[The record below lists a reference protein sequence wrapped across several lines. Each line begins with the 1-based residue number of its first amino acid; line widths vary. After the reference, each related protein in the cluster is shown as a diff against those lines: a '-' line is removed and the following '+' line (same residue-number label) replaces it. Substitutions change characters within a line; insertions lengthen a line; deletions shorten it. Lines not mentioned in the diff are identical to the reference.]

1 MEEFQIKNK
10 IDYIVTDNASNMKS
24 AFTTIFPVAEIG
36 NPITVEV
43 GCERNEME
51 LDALCSLDDES
62 VWNSL
67 EESES
72 YCIDIDL
79 CSIARRSRLSCLLI
93 HFSFPLEM
101 D

>member
-1 MEEFQIKNK
+1 M
-10 IDYIVTDNASNMKS
+10 
-24 AFTTIFPVAEIG
+24 
-36 NPITVEV
+36 VEV
-43 GCERNEME
+43 GCELSEME

-72 YCIDIDL
+72 DSIDIDL
-79 CSIARRSRLSCLLI
+79 CSIAKGVGCHVLFI
-93 HFSFPLEM
+93 HCSFPLEM

>member
-36 NPITVEV
+36 NPIMVEV
-43 GCERNEME
+43 GCELSEME

-67 EESES
+67 EESETDS
-72 YCIDIDL
+72 IDIDL
-79 CSIARRSRLSCLLI
+79 CSIEKRSRLSCSAHSLQLFI
-93 HFSFPLEM
+93 
-101 D
+101 